1 MYMILQATAETTK
14 MTTEYFVYAGD
25 MLLGA
30 TTSYEE
36 AREWEQQHDRT
47 KVNGHSA
54 HIETVEYREAVE

>member
-1 MYMILQATAETTK
+1 

-47 KVNGHSA
+47 KVNGPSA
-54 HIETVEYREAVE
+54 HIRTVEHREAAE